1 MAGTGTIHSAR
12 VSGPMAFTELSGGR
26 KTIPIG
32 PCLLQ
37 ALGIDEVEIFWGADG
52 ERSAVLSRKEMKSAA
67 DLGDLVLLD

>member
-1 MAGTGTIHSAR
+1 
-12 VSGPMAFTELSGGR
+12 MAFTVPSGGR